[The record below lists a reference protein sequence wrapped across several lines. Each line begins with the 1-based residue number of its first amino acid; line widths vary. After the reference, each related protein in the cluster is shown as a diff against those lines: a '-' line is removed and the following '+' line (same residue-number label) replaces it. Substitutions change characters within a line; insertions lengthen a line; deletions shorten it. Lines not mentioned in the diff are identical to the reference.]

1 MATEIKIP
9 KGYRLI
15 RESKSERVQLLVR
28 PATMKRLRKR
38 AEEQDISVN
47 ELCNR
52 LFDNYVFN

>member
-9 KGYRLI
+9 KGYRLV
-15 RESKSERVQLLVR
+15 RENKSERVQLLVR

>member
-9 KGYRLI
+9 KGYRLV
-15 RESKSERVQLLVR
+15 RENKSERVQLLVR
-28 PATMKRLRKR
+28 PVTMKRLRKR